1 MRAELQLKHPQAPTV
16 NPELTAQMPNLGAEL
31 TLVLIPALKINA
43 GSDWILFRGGNI
55 SSNHA
60 TITLKSK
67 ISSNRGP
74 GTNKQMEVVYS
85 WCISVSRSFS
95 KVSPTLTLIFLQ
107 INLIFI
113 WKHP

>member
-1 MRAELQLKHPQAPTV
+1 
-16 NPELTAQMPNLGAEL
+16 MPNLRAEL

-60 TITLKSK
+60 TITLKSE
-67 ISSNRGP
+67 ISSNRGT

-85 WCISVSRSFS
+85 WCISISKSFS
-95 KVSPTLTLIFLQ
+95 KVSPTLESYFPP
-107 INLIFI
+107 N
-113 WKHP
+113 